1 MCSSAVISH
10 MTALETFYSS
20 HTAGHVTALPQTP
33 DANIHRNPHAHFI
46 VYLVNESADLRE
58 KQTNGERQA
67 GSGKHAQIFQ
77 NPKAN
82 KC

>member
-1 MCSSAVISH
+1 

-20 HTAGHVTALPQTP
+20 HTAGHVTALPQIST
-33 DANIHRNPHAHFI
+33 ATHTRSLHCQ
-46 VYLVNESADLRE
+46 VNESADLRE
-58 KQTNGERQA
+58 KQTNRERQA
-67 GSGKHAQIFQ
+67 DRGKHAQIFQ